1 MPEAASGAMGM
12 KIFSE
17 YIAVGCLSVDSM
29 AVKNYNDVHI
39 LLLYYKI

>member
-17 YIAVGCLSVDSM
+17 YIAVGCLSVKYLAMECLSVSCHGM
-29 AVKNYNDVHI
+29 PEC
-39 LLLYYKI
+39 